1 MPPLTIE
8 VMQGVFDAFGDT
20 VIQSMA
26 FRLALEKRGYS
37 TEQAID
43 AINNALKDGWLVQT
57 PQGGL
62 RLE

>member
-1 MPPLTIE
+1 MPPLTKGI
-8 VMQGVFDAFGDT
+8 MRGVFDAFGDT

>member
-1 MPPLTIE
+1 MPPLTKE
-8 VMQGVFDAFGDT
+8 VVQGVFDAFGDT

-26 FRLALEKRGYS
+26 FRLTLEKRGYS
-37 TEQAID
+37 PEQVVD
-43 AINNALKDGWLVQT
+43 AINSALKDGWLVQT